1 VIDFAYRQ
9 PLLVKGQERAPI
21 RQLTAGAAADTVTFA
36 VFVNRQDAGGRPLKL
51 SGPGIF
57 REKLCF
63 NTSHN
68 NAR

>member
-1 VIDFAYRQ
+1 MIDFAYRQ
-9 PLLVKGQERAPI
+9 PLLIKVQKWASI
-21 RQLTAGAAADTVTFA
+21 RQLATGAAADTVTFA
-36 VFVNRQDAGGRPLKL
+36 IFVHRQDAGERAFKL
-51 SGPGIF
+51 GGPGIF